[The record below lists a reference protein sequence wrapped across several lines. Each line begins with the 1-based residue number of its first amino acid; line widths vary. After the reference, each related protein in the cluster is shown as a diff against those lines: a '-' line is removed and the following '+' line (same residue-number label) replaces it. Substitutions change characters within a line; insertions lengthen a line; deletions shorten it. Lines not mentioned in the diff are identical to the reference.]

1 VFLRNDSSNLTT
13 VTLII
18 YCETNVTDS
27 VAEHITQQ
35 AQADRLPTTTAAPH
49 RRRWLLFI
57 HQLPSH
63 PSNLRVT
70 TWRRL
75 QQIGAI
81 PLKQAVYVLPDRPDA
96 REDFEWLKT
105 EVKAAGGDASV
116 FAADNVDAWSDDALV
131 EEFRRVRQELYEELA
146 RDAEQALK
154 RAASA
159 RRPKGTRAPAL
170 RRLVDIFRERLVA
183 AEKID
188 FFGSAGR
195 DRVLTLLRQL
205 EERIEGTSRPPE
217 PSGRGDRAG
226 RMASFQGR
234 LWITRPRPGVD
245 RMACAW
251 LIRGFIDRQA
261 QFGFATDRESIP
273 DHGVPFDM
281 FGVEFSHHGEGCTF
295 ETLCSVFGLDE
306 PPLLRIGAIVHDLDL
321 KDGRF
326 GAPECSTVG
335 AMIEGLQ
342 LAYQNDDAL
351 LEHGMTLFDSLYRS
365 FEQSTR
371 ASGPRVAARPRR
383 PGTSAG
389 KARRGT
395 KGR

>member
-1 VFLRNDSSNLTT
+1 MVRP
-13 VTLII
+13 I
-18 YCETNVTDS
+18 
-27 VAEHITQQ
+27 
-35 AQADRLPTTTAAPH
+35 QADQSPVPTAAPN

-81 PLKQAVYVLPDRPDA
+81 SLKQAVYALPDTADA
-96 REDFEWLKT
+96 REDLEWLKS

-116 FAADNVDAWSDDALV
+116 FAADNVDAWSDDALI
-131 EEFRRVRQELYEELA
+131 EEFRRARQDLYEALG
-146 RDAEQALK
+146 RDVEQALK

-159 RRPKGTRAPAL
+159 RRPKGTRAPAI

-195 DRVLTLLRQL
+195 DRVLTALRQL
-205 EERIEGTSRPPE
+205 EDRIGGTGRQPAPPE
-217 PSGRGDRAG
+217 SEDHSGRK
-226 RMASFQGR
+226 ASFQDR
-234 LWITRPRPGVD
+234 VWITRPRPGVD
-245 RMACAW
+245 RMASAW
-251 LIRGFIDRQA
+251 LIRLFIDRQA
-261 QFGFATDRESIP
+261 RFGFAADRESVP

-281 FGVEFSHHGEGCTF
+281 FGVEFSHQGDGCTF
-295 ETLCSVFGLDE
+295 ETLCSVFGIAGPALS
-306 PPLLRIGAIVHDLDL
+306 RIAAIVHDLDL

-342 LAYQNDDAL
+342 LAYQNDEAL
-351 LEHGMTLFDSLYRS
+351 LEQGMTLFDSLYRS
-365 FEQSTR
+365 FEQSSR
-371 ASGPRVAARPRR
+371 ATGPRVAARARR
-383 PGTSAG
+383 PAASAS
-389 KARRGT
+389 KARR
-395 KGR
+395 KRGR

>member
-1 VFLRNDSSNLTT
+1 M
-13 VTLII
+13 IQPI
-18 YCETNVTDS
+18 
-27 VAEHITQQ
+27 
-35 AQADRLPTTTAAPH
+35 QADQLPLSAAAPN

-81 PLKQAVYVLPDRPDA
+81 PLKQAVYALPDTPDA

-116 FAADNVDAWSDDALV
+116 FAADNVDAWADDALI
-131 EEFRRVRQELYEELA
+131 EEFRRARQDLYEELS
-146 RDAEQALK
+146 RDVEQALK

-195 DRVLTLLRQL
+195 DRVVTLLRQL
-205 EERIEGTSRPPE
+205 EDRIGGTGRQPA
-217 PSGRGDRAG
+217 PSGPGDHSG
-226 RMASFQGR
+226 RKASFQGR
-234 LWITRPRPGVD
+234 VWITRPRPGVD
-245 RMACAW
+245 RMASAW
-251 LIRGFIDRQA
+251 LIRLFIDRQA
-261 QFGFATDRESIP
+261 RFGFAADRESVP

-281 FGVEFSHHGEGCTF
+281 FGVEFSHQGDGCTF
-295 ETLCSVFGLDE
+295 ETLCSVFGIAGPALS
-306 PPLLRIGAIVHDLDL
+306 RIAAIVHDLDL

-342 LAYQNDDAL
+342 LAYQNDEAL
-351 LEHGMTLFDSLYRS
+351 LEQGMTLFDSLYRS
-365 FEQSTR
+365 FEQSGR
-371 ASGPRVAARPRR
+371 ATGPRVTARSRR
-383 PGTSAG
+383 PATSASG
-389 KARRGT
+389 RGDARKLGESSP
-395 KGR
+395 

>member
-1 VFLRNDSSNLTT
+1 M
-13 VTLII
+13 
-18 YCETNVTDS
+18 
-27 VAEHITQQ
+27 AQQ
-35 AQADRLPTTTAAPH
+35 RPADRSPITIAASS

-81 PLKQAVYVLPDRPDA
+81 PLKQAVYALPDSPEG

-116 FAADNVDAWSDDALV
+116 FAADNIDAWSDDALV
-131 EEFRRVRQELYEELA
+131 EEFRRARQDSYEELG
-146 RDAEQALK
+146 RDVERAIK
-154 RAASA
+154 RATSA
-159 RRPKGTRAPAL
+159 RRAKGTRAPAL
-170 RRLVDIFRERLVA
+170 RRLLDIFRDRLVA

-205 EERIEGTSRPPE
+205 EDRIGGTGRQPGPPGSE
-217 PSGRGDRAG
+217 AHGGRQ
-226 RMASFQGR
+226 ASFQGR
-234 LWITRPRPGVD
+234 VWITRPRPGVD
-245 RMACAW
+245 RMASAW
-251 LIRGFIDRQA
+251 LIRHFIDPQA
-261 QFGFATDRESIP
+261 RFGFAADRESVP

-281 FGVEFSHHGEGCTF
+281 FGVEFSHQGDGCTF
-295 ETLCSVFGLDE
+295 ETLCSVFGIAAPALS
-306 PPLLRIGAIVHDLDL
+306 RIAAIVHDLDL

-335 AMIEGLQ
+335 ALIEGLQ
-342 LAYQNDDAL
+342 LAHQSDEAL
-351 LEHGMTLFDSLYRS
+351 LEQGMTLFDSLYRS
-365 FEQSTR
+365 FEQSSRPT
-371 ASGPRVAARPRR
+371 GPAARRIESVS
-383 PGTSAG
+383 T
-389 KARRGT
+389 
-395 KGR
+395 

>member
-1 VFLRNDSSNLTT
+1 MTR
-13 VTLII
+13 
-18 YCETNVTDS
+18 
-27 VAEHITQQ
+27 Q
-35 AQADRLPTTTAAPH
+35 AQANRLRSATAAPS

-81 PLKQAVYVLPDRPDA
+81 PLKQAVYALPDTPDG

-105 EVKAAGGDASV
+105 EVKAAGGEASV
-116 FAADNVDAWSDDALV
+116 FSADNVDAWSDDALV
-131 EEFRRVRQELYEELA
+131 EEFRRARQDLYEELSQ
-146 RDAEQALK
+146 DVEQALK
-154 RAASA
+154 RATGS

-170 RRLVDIFRERLVA
+170 RRLLDIFRERLVA
-183 AEKID
+183 AERID

-205 EERIEGTSRPPE
+205 EDRIGGTGRQPASSGVGDH
-217 PSGRGDRAG
+217 SGRK
-226 RMASFQGR
+226 ASFQGR

-245 RMACAW
+245 RMASAW
-251 LIRGFIDRQA
+251 LVRFFIDRQA
-261 QFGFATDRESIP
+261 RFGFAADRESVP

-281 FGVEFSHHGEGCTF
+281 FGVEFSHQGDGCTF
-295 ETLCSVFGLDE
+295 ETLCSVFGIAGPALS
-306 PPLLRIGAIVHDLDL
+306 RIAAIVHDLDL

-342 LAYQNDDAL
+342 LAYQDDMAL
-351 LEHGMTLFDSLYRS
+351 LEQGMTLFDSLYRS
-365 FEQSTR
+365 FEQSAR
-371 ASGPRVAARPRR
+371 ATGPRVAARPRR
-383 PGTSAG
+383 PATAAG
-389 KARRGT
+389 KARRVK

>member
-1 VFLRNDSSNLTT
+1 M
-13 VTLII
+13 
-18 YCETNVTDS
+18 
-27 VAEHITQQ
+27 TQQ
-35 AQADRLPTTTAAPH
+35 AQTDRLPTATVAPN

-81 PLKQAVYVLPDRPDA
+81 PLKQAVYALPDTPDA

-105 EVKAAGGDASV
+105 EVKAAGGDATV

-131 EEFRRVRQELYEELA
+131 EEFRRARQDLYKKLG
-146 RDAEQALK
+146 RDVEQALK
-154 RAASA
+154 RAARA

-170 RRLVDIFRERLVA
+170 RRLLDIFRERLVA

-205 EERIEGTSRPPE
+205 EDQVGGTGSQAPPSE
-217 PSGRGDRAG
+217 AVDHSGRK
-226 RMASFQGR
+226 ASFQRR

-245 RMACAW
+245 RMASAW
-251 LIRGFIDRQA
+251 LIRLFIDRQA
-261 QFGFATDRESIP
+261 RFGFAPDREFVP
-273 DHGVPFDM
+273 DDGVPFDM
-281 FGVEFSHHGEGCTF
+281 FGVEFSHQGEGCTF
-295 ETLCSVFGLDE
+295 ETLCSVFGIAGPALS
-306 PPLLRIGAIVHDLDL
+306 RIAAIVHDLDL

-326 GAPECSTVG
+326 GAPECTTVG

-351 LEHGMTLFDSLYRS
+351 LEQGMTLFDSLYRS
-365 FEQSTR
+365 FEQSSR
-371 ASGPRVAARPRR
+371 ATGPRVAARPRHR
-383 PGTSAG
+383 ATSVSQ
-389 KARRGT
+389 ARRG
-395 KGR
+395 KRGR

>member
-1 VFLRNDSSNLTT
+1 M
-13 VTLII
+13 
-18 YCETNVTDS
+18 
-27 VAEHITQQ
+27 TQQ
-35 AQADRLPTTTAAPH
+35 APADRLPITTAAPN

-57 HQLPSH
+57 HQLPSQ

-81 PLKQAVYVLPDRPDA
+81 PLKQAVYALPDTSDA

-116 FAADNVDAWSDDALV
+116 FAADNVDAWSDDTLV
-131 EEFRRVRQELYEELA
+131 EEFRRARQDVYEELS
-146 RDAEQALK
+146 RDVEEALR
-154 RAASA
+154 RAGSA

-170 RRLVDIFRERLVA
+170 RRLLDIFRERLVA

-195 DRVLTLLRQL
+195 DRVLTFLRQL
-205 EERIEGTSRPPE
+205 EDRIGGTSRQPAHSAQGDH
-217 PSGRGDRAG
+217 SGRIA
-226 RMASFQGR
+226 AFQGR

-245 RMACAW
+245 RMASAW
-251 LIRGFIDRQA
+251 LIRHFIDRQA
-261 QFGFATDRESIP
+261 RFGFAADRECVP

-281 FGVEFSHHGEGCTF
+281 FGVDFSHQGDGCTF
-295 ETLCSVFGLDE
+295 ETLCSTFGIAGPALS
-306 PPLLRIGAIVHDLDL
+306 RIAAIVHDLDL
-321 KDGRF
+321 KDDRF
-326 GAPECSTVG
+326 GAPECRTVG
-335 AMIEGLQ
+335 AMIEGLE
-342 LAYQNDDAL
+342 LAYQNDEAL
-351 LEHGMTLFDSLYRS
+351 LEQGMTLFDALYRS

-371 ASGPRVAARPRR
+371 ATGPRAAARPRR
-383 PGTSAG
+383 PATSASE
-389 KARRGT
+389 ARRGK

>member
-1 VFLRNDSSNLTT
+1 MIQPTK
-13 VTLII
+13 
-18 YCETNVTDS
+18 
-27 VAEHITQQ
+27 AEQ
-35 AQADRLPTTTAAPH
+35 LPRSTAAPN

-81 PLKQAVYVLPDRPDA
+81 PLKQAVYALPDTPDA

-116 FAADNVDAWSDDALV
+116 FAADNVDAWSDDALI
-131 EEFRRVRQELYEELA
+131 EEFRRARQDLYEELG
-146 RDAEQALK
+146 RDVEQALK
-154 RAASA
+154 RSAIA

-205 EERIEGTSRPPE
+205 QDRIGGTGGQPAPSERGDH
-217 PSGRGDRAG
+217 SGRKT
-226 RMASFQGR
+226 SFQGR

-245 RMACAW
+245 RMASAW
-251 LIRGFIDRQA
+251 LIRLFIDRQA
-261 QFGFATDRESIP
+261 RFGFAADRDSVP

-281 FGVEFSHHGEGCTF
+281 FGVEFSHQGDGCTF
-295 ETLCSVFGLDE
+295 ETLCSVFGIAGPALS
-306 PPLLRIGAIVHDLDL
+306 RIAAIVHDLDL

-326 GAPECSTVG
+326 GSPECSTVG

-342 LAYQNDDAL
+342 LADQNDEAL
-351 LEHGMTLFDSLYRS
+351 LERGMTLFDSLYRS
-365 FEQSTR
+365 FEQSSR
-371 ASGPRVAARPRR
+371 ATGPRVAARPRR
-383 PGTSAG
+383 RAASAS
-389 KARRGT
+389 KARRGR